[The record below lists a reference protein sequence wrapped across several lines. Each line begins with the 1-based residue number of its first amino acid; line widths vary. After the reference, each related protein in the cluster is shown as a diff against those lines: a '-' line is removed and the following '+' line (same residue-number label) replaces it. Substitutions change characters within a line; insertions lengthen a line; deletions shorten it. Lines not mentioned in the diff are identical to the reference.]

1 MNVLVTGGAGFIGRW
16 VVEKELSKGFD
27 VYVLDS
33 LSNGEEENLSEFKS
47 GLAAFKV
54 GDIRNRKLVSKFFN
68 KNKFDICIHLAAQ
81 INVQRSLENPDETFE
96 VNVMGT
102 YNLLEEARK
111 YGVKMVL
118 VSTCMVYDTAHA
130 SKAIDETHHLNPR
143 SPYAASKLASDI
155 MAMSYYH
162 AFGLPV
168 VVTRPFNTYG
178 PFQKR
183 NTEGGVISIFLE
195 RHLASQTLEVFGDGT
210 QTRDFI
216 YVEDCA
222 DFIVRA
228 SLLDRAVGQ
237 VINAGSGCDIAIKD
251 LALLITKDSNRIKY
265 VTHHHPQSE
274 IVKLLCDYSKAK
286 KLLGWKPQT
295 LLEEGIKKTMD
306 WISNKVLH
314 HTLD

>member
-16 VVEKELSKGFD
+16 VVEKELSQGFD
-27 VYVLDS
+27 VYVLDN

-47 GLAAFKV
+47 EIAAFKV

-68 KNKFDICIHLAAQ
+68 KNKFDVCIHLAAQ
-81 INVQRSLENPDETFE
+81 INIQRSLENPDETFE

-102 YNLLEEARK
+102 YNLLEEARE

-118 VSTCMVYDTAHA
+118 VSTCMVYDTTHA
-130 SKAIDETHHLNPR
+130 SKAIDETYPLNPR

-162 AFGLPV
+162 AYGLPV

-178 PFQKR
+178 PFQKS

-195 RHLASQTLEVFGDGT
+195 KYLSDQTLEVFGDGT

-222 DFIVRA
+222 DFIAKA
-228 SLLDRAVGQ
+228 SLSDRAIGQ
-237 VINAGSGCDIAIKD
+237 VINAGSGRDIAIKD
-251 LALLITKDSNRIKY
+251 LALLITKDLNRISY
-265 VTHHHPQSE
+265 VTHRHPQSE
-274 IVKLLCDYSKAK
+274 IAKLLCDYSKAK
-286 KLLGWKPQT
+286 KLVGWKPKVS
-295 LLEEGIKKTMD
+295 LNEGIEKTKK
-306 WISNKVLH
+306 SFLS
-314 HTLD
+314 

>member
-1 MNVLVTGGAGFIGRW
+1 VNVLVTGGTGFIGRW
-16 VVEKELSKGFD
+16 VAEKELSQGFD
-27 VYVLDS
+27 VYVLDN
-33 LSNGEEENLSEFKS
+33 LSNGEEKNLSEFKS
-47 GLAAFKV
+47 ELAAFKV
-54 GDIRNRKLVSKFFN
+54 GDIRNRKLVSNFFN

-81 INVQRSLENPDETFE
+81 INVQRSLENPYETFE

-111 YGVKMVL
+111 YGAKMVL
-118 VSTCMVYDTAHA
+118 VSTCMVYDIAHA
-130 SKAIDETHHLNPR
+130 SKAIDETYPLNPR

-162 AFGLPV
+162 AYELPV

-178 PFQKR
+178 PFQKS

-195 RHLASQTLEVFGDGT
+195 RYLAGQTLEVFGDGT

-216 YVEDCA
+216 YVEDCS

-251 LALLITKDSNRIKY
+251 LASLIAKDSNRIRY
-265 VTHHHPQSE
+265 VTHPHPQSE
-274 IVKLLCDYSKAK
+274 ITKLLCDYSKAK
-286 KLLGWKPQT
+286 KLLGWEPRVSFN
-295 LLEEGIKKTMD
+295 EGIEKTKK
-306 WISNKVLH
+306 WLLSRGS
-314 HTLD
+314 